1 MITGELL
8 TQIPLFAGLP
18 QSERESLASRAA
30 DVRLRAGEWLL
41 IEGQAPAFFAL
52 LEGELAVFKSVT
64 GRRHAHP
71 YSQAG
76 RVFRRGAS
84 AARRAVD
91 RQRSGDIA
99 LARRA
104 VRRRRLSR
112 SDQPLPSAQRPDH
125 EDDGRAGRVPTAD
138 RGGRRLP

>member
-52 LEGELAVFKSVT
+52 LEGEFAVFKSLT
-64 GRRHAHP
+64 GRDTRIHTHKPGAYFGEVLRRRHASWWRLEDEP
-71 YSQAG
+71 NEWQ
-76 RVFRRGAS
+76 RR
-84 AARRAVD
+84 
-91 RQRSGDIA
+91 Q
-99 LARRA
+99 
-104 VRRRRLSR
+104 
-112 SDQPLPSAQRPDH
+112 
-125 EDDGRAGRVPTAD
+125 
-138 RGGRRLP
+138 